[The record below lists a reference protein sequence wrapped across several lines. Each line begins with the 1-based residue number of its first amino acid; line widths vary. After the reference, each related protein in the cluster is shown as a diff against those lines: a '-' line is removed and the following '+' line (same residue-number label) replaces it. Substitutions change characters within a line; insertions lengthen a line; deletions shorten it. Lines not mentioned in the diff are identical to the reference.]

1 MTTKEKQRRKDAAK
15 RHRNETP
22 TVIVPPTNESND
34 LMEAANMKLRPQNEN
49 NEIVEAVND
58 QVAEDATINTE
69 AADDFIE
76 EVTRDDVPL
85 VGEEPSMTNK
95 ERALASIR
103 TAFGEEVISDPTE
116 IWFREKTLAAK
127 QWLKN
132 AAVKANEAL
141 LAGWLKLD
149 SQLHKMADSILSWS
163 YKTNNAFRNQCDKW
177 FPVKAT
183 RDELA
188 EAMNYMAQY
197 VNTGLEEVKQMVA
210 SKTVVDR
217 GRIDSLLFAVQ
228 SNQKVRATKLYAS
241 LTGADLATAKEAI
254 EAIK

>member
-1 MTTKEKQRRKDAAK
+1 MTTKEKNRRKDAAK

-22 TVIVPPTNESND
+22 AVIVPPANESND
-34 LMEAANMKLRPQNEN
+34 LMEAANMKLKPQDET
-49 NEIVEAVND
+49 VSD

-69 AADDFIE
+69 AADDFVE

-85 VGEEPSMTNK
+85 VGEEPAMTNK

-103 TAFGEEVISDPTE
+103 TAFADDLISDPTE
-116 IWFREKTLAAK
+116 IWFRNKASAAMK
-127 QWLKN
+127 WLKE
-132 AAVKANEAL
+132 AAIKTNDAL
-141 LAGWLKLD
+141 FAGWLKLD
-149 SQLHKMADSILSWS
+149 KQLHKMADSILSWA
-163 YKTNNAFRNQCDKW
+163 YKTNTAFRDQCAKW
-177 FPVKAT
+177 FPAKAT

-197 VNTGLEEVKQMVA
+197 INTGLEEVKQAVA
-210 SKTVVDR
+210 SKAVVDR

-228 SNQKVRATKLYAS
+228 ANQKIRATKLYAS
-241 LTGADLATAKEAI
+241 LTGVDLITAKEAI

>member
-1 MTTKEKQRRKDAAK
+1 MTTKEKQRRKTAAK

-22 TVIVPPTNESND
+22 AVIVPPAAESND
-34 LMEAANMKLRPQNEN
+34 LMEAANMKLKPQNET
-49 NEIVEAVND
+49 VSD

-69 AADDFIE
+69 AADDFVE

-103 TAFGEEVISDPTE
+103 DAFGDEVISDPTE
-116 IWFREKTLAAK
+116 VWFRDKVAKAK
-127 QWLKN
+127 QWLKD
-132 AAVKANEAL
+132 AAVKANDAL

-163 YKTNNAFRNQCDKW
+163 YKTNAAFGAQWDKW

-228 SNQKVRATKLYAS
+228 ANQKIRATKLYAS
-241 LTGADLATAKEAI
+241 LTGVDLVTAKEAI